1 MKRQIKQIIRKFGY
15 DIVQFRPDDFGRD
28 PLEDMARL
36 LHHDH
41 PVVFDVGANVGQTIQ
56 RFRSQFPRCAIHS
69 FEPSPTTFE
78 TLRQQASEIPDVRL
92 WNCAL
97 GSTPGQMPFLENSSP
112 LMSSFLPLGESGWG
126 EVTKETL
133 VNVKTIDEF
142 CKEENI
148 ERIDILKSDTQG
160 YDLEVFKGAEE
171 TIRANKI
178 GLIYVEITFTEMYKN
193 LPSLG
198 QIYDFMR
205 SHHFLLVSFYQIFY
219 RNQLAGWKDALFV
232 NESYRRASQPS
243 CAN

>member
-1 MKRQIKQIIRKFGY
+1 
-15 DIVQFRPDDFGRD
+15 
-28 PLEDMARL
+28 
-36 LHHDH
+36 
-41 PVVFDVGANVGQTIQ
+41 
-56 RFRSQFPRCAIHS
+56 
-69 FEPSPTTFE
+69 
-78 TLRQQASEIPDVRL
+78 
-92 WNCAL
+92 
-97 GSTPGQMPFLENSSP
+97 
-112 LMSSFLPLGESGWG
+112 MSSFLPLGESGWG